1 MNGAMKRTTREIWSE
16 RVRRWQTSGLSAAA
30 FAAREGVNA
39 KTLSFWRW
47 NLGQKKARRPSAVPA
62 VVPQAAD
69 FIELVAPSKSVPRH
83 GSPFEVSLGNGTRLV
98 VPSLFDERALESL
111 LSVLEAR

>member
-1 MNGAMKRTTREIWSE
+1 MTVGMKRTTKEIWRE
-16 RVRRWQTSGLSAAA
+16 RVQRWQTSGLSAAA

-47 NLGQKKARRPSAVPA
+47 NLEKKPLRSSMVPA
-62 VVPQAAD
+62 VVPQAGD
-69 FIELVAPSKSVPRH
+69 FIEVIATSKAEQRSSS
-83 GSPFEVSLGNGTRLV
+83 SPFEVSLRNGTRLV
-98 VPSLFDERALESL
+98 VPPLFDERSLESL